1 VNPATL
7 RAIRVVAWVAVGV
20 VAGFLIWALVTPRG
34 QNPLD
39 RIATA
44 SIGGPFSLTD
54 QHGATVTEAALKGHP
69 SALFFGYTF
78 CPDICPTT
86 LADLSVWL
94 QELGPFG
101 DRLKVYFVTIDPA
114 RDTREVLADY
124 LGGFDPRIQGLTGSQ
139 EAIDQIVQGYRVFVR
154 RVPGQ
159 AGSDG
164 YTFDH
169 LAAVLL
175 LDDKASFVGTITYDE
190 DPVVAFEK
198 IRRLAGIAVS

>member
-1 VNPATL
+1 VNHATL
-7 RAIRVVAWVAVGV
+7 RAIRVAAWVAVGV
-20 VAGFLIWALVTPRG
+20 AAGFLIWTLVAPRV
-34 QNPLD
+34 QNPVN

-54 QHGATVTEAALKGHP
+54 QHGVTVTEASLKGHP

-94 QELGPFG
+94 QELGPYG
-101 DRLKVYFVTIDPA
+101 DRLKVYFITIDPA
-114 RDTREVLADY
+114 RDTRAVLSEY
-124 LGGFDPRIQGLTGSQ
+124 LQAFDPRIEGLTGSQ

-154 RVPGQ
+154 KVPGQ
-159 AGSDG
+159 AGTDG

-175 LDDKASFVGTITYDE
+175 FDDKASLVGTITTDE
-190 DPVVAFEK
+190 DPVIAFEK